1 MPNFRAVIF
10 DSDGTLSDSSKGIL
24 ASANAAFAEMG
35 FPLLDMQTIRPWV
48 GPPLQDSMV
57 NRHGMTP
64 EEAERAIAI
73 YRREY
78 SAGNCFLQRSYD
90 GMVETLERLRAAGL
104 KTAVASSKP
113 TIFLE
118 KILKGTNRWHLF
130 DAVCGVDLNR
140 LESSK
145 TDLIAAA
152 AAQLGLAPA
161 DCLMVGDRRFDIEG
175 ANALHMQSAG
185 ALYGYG
191 TREELEQAG
200 ATYLIEHPSELLQI
214 AGLD

>member
-10 DSDGTLSDSSKGIL
+10 DSDGTLSDSSEGIL

-35 FPLLDMQTIRPWV
+35 FPLLDMQSIRPWV
-48 GPPLQDSMV
+48 GPPLQDSMM
-57 NRHGMTP
+57 NRHGMTL
-64 EEAERAIAI
+64 EEATRAIAI

-78 SAGNCFLQRSYD
+78 TAGNCFLQRSYD
-90 GMVETLERLRAAGL
+90 GMVEMLERLRAAGF

-113 TIFLE
+113 TVFLE
-118 KILKGTNRWHLF
+118 KILKGTDRWHLF
-130 DAVCGVDLNR
+130 DTVCGVTLDR
-140 LESSK
+140 TESSK

-185 ALYGYG
+185 VLYGYG

-200 ATYLIEHPSELLQI
+200 ATYIIEHPSELLTI
-214 AGLD
+214 VGLD